1 MKVLIV
7 SHPCATAANQ
17 AVFAEIVR
25 ATGWD
30 IRLVIPAGWRDE
42 FGNSLD
48 QNAWP
53 GLEGRV
59 DRVPVIFNGNI
70 ILHIYRKAW
79 GAYLGREGFD
89 VIYMHHEPY
98 AAATGQVCFANSRLK
113 SPAAFGF
120 YSAQNIRKSYPAPFS
135 WIERFVHRSSRFAFP
150 VSQTVAAVLAAK
162 NTLARCTVCPLPID
176 PTVCYARTADAP
188 LLPHAAGEA
197 VIGYVGR
204 LVESKGLGTL
214 ASALALL
221 KDCAWKLHVIGTG
234 DGQLAFERLLSQGGI
249 RDRVTFHAF
258 VPHLRIPEYLS
269 AMDLL
274 VVPSETQPAWKEQFG
289 RVIVEAMACGTPVVG
304 SDSGEI
310 PVLISSSG
318 GGLVFPE
325 RDAPALAAAIRTMA
339 GQPQLRTDLA
349 RSGRKW
355 VLENGTV
362 EVVARRMADAMEEA
376 AI

>member
-1 MKVLIV
+1 MKVLVV

-17 AVFAEIVR
+17 AVFAEIRR

-30 IRLVIPAGWRDE
+30 LRLVIPAGWRDE

-48 QNAWP
+48 QNDWP
-53 GLEGRV
+53 GLEGWVARF
-59 DRVPVIFNGNI
+59 PVAFNGNI
-70 ILHIYRKAW
+70 ILHCYRKAW
-79 GAYLGREGFD
+79 GAYLAREGFD

-98 AAATGQVCFANSRLK
+98 ATATGQVCFANSRLK

-120 YSAQNIRKSYPAPFS
+120 YSAQNILKSYPPPFS

-150 VSQTVAAVLAAK
+150 VSETVSSVLSAK
-162 NTLARCTVCPLPID
+162 NTQARCTVCPLPID
-176 PTVCYARTADAP
+176 PTVCYPHKADMP
-188 LLPHAAGEA
+188 LFPHAAGET

-214 ASALALL
+214 ASALVLL

-234 DGQLAFERLLSQGGI
+234 DGQPAFERLLAEGGI

-258 VPHLRIPEYLS
+258 IPHLRIPEYLS

-318 GGLVFPE
+318 GGLVFAE
-325 RDAPALAAAIRTMA
+325 RDAPALAAAIRTMST
-339 GQPQLRTDLA
+339 QPALRRELA
-349 RSGRKW
+349 ECGREW

-362 EVVARRMADAMEEA
+362 EVVARRMANAMEEA
-376 AI
+376 AA